1 LWTAVNAGKAAEER
15 PQGAKVMAEKVSFN
29 VDLSGLANYTPVEG
43 IGSSSL
49 LKMDGFYAATI
60 TKVLMGKS
68 SSGNNKFIV
77 GLAVQDADE
86 KGATLI
92 ADVLVSGQDKNGNPN
107 IRQLGDLLN
116 SLGMTMEQV
125 RGFAANGTQPGEG
138 LAQTLTGKTVYCNV
152 EAETY
157 NNDTRSRVR
166 GYITQQR
173 YADAVSANAHR
184 KVRKAEQA
192 FSSAPAG
199 AQTAAPALNVTTP
212 TASVNGASNAAV
224 DPLAKLKSL
233 NLPV

>member
-1 LWTAVNAGKAAEER
+1 
-15 PQGAKVMAEKVSFN
+15 MAEKVSFN

-49 LKMDGFYAATI
+49 LKLDGFYSATV

-77 GLAVQDADE
+77 ALAVQDADE

-107 IRQLGDLLN
+107 IRQLGDFLN
-116 SLGMTMEQV
+116 SIGMSMEQV
-125 RGFAANGTQPGEG
+125 RAFAANGTQPGDG
-138 LAQTLTGKTVYCNV
+138 LAQTLTGKTVYANV

-157 NNDTRSRVR
+157 QNETRSRVR
-166 GYITQQR
+166 GYITKQR
-173 YADAVSANAHR
+173 YDDAVSANAHR
-184 KVRKAEQA
+184 KPRKADTA
-192 FSSAPAG
+192 FSGAPAG
-199 AQTAAPALNVTTP
+199 AAPSTNVTTGP
-212 TASVNGASNAAV
+212 STVNGTSSAAV

>member
-1 LWTAVNAGKAAEER
+1 
-15 PQGAKVMAEKVSFN
+15 MAEKVSFN

-49 LKMDGFYAATI
+49 LKLDGFYSATV

-107 IRQLGDLLN
+107 IRQLGDFLN
-116 SLGMTMEQV
+116 SLGMSMEQV
-125 RGFAANGTQPGEG
+125 RAFAANGTQPGDG
-138 LAQTLTGKTVYCNV
+138 LAQTLTGKTVYANV

-157 NNDTRSRVR
+157 QNETRSRVR
-166 GYITQQR
+166 GYVTKQR
-173 YADAVSANAHR
+173 YDDAVSANAHR
-184 KVRKAEQA
+184 KPRKADTA
-192 FSSAPAG
+192 FSGAPAG
-199 AQTAAPALNVTTP
+199 AAQATNVTSGPST
-212 TASVNGASNAAV
+212 VNGTSSAAV